1 MSLLV
6 GRNIADLYDEQV
18 QPVKIETT
26 KISKAG
32 NVVKGRAKWQGTRAE
47 KEVRYAHFNEHKE
60 ASFLEKERWAIDLM
74 KMALSRA
81 ENPVVSCSFGID
93 SIMVLFLARKAL
105 VEMGRDPRELAVV
118 WNNTLNEFP
127 EVRAFADTITEAWE
141 LNLTVTKPKKALKK
155 IIDDNGGI
163 DSSYFTARKGARG
176 DGEPLSEK
184 CCNTLKHEPMKRAT
198 KENEWDLILV
208 GLRADE
214 SMQRKLAS
222 LRDGEY
228 FYSSGTWNG
237 TMMCRPILWMTDD
250 DVWAY
255 VKHYDVP
262 HVGLYNNNLIQ
273 EYPTDMTKLIMF
285 KDHIIELGIDYD
297 KLMEQQI
304 QTLDR
309 YQSNFLSKKGFKVFS
324 PRVGCQMCPIPVKYG
339 YLQWMR
345 TYYPKTYNA
354 MVHNLGYGKAMLDMI
369 PQDVKDEI
377 KAFTGVDID
386 AENAHEHLKEIL
398 EAKPCVFDKF

>member
-1 MSLLV
+1 M
-6 GRNIADLYDEQV
+6 NTAELYDQQV
-18 QPVKIETT
+18 HPFKTETT
-26 KISKAG
+26 RVNNHGKTVPV
-32 NVVKGRAKWQGTRAE
+32 NRWTFTRAD
-47 KEVRYAHFNEHKE
+47 KDVRYYHFKEHKNVDI
-60 ASFLEKERWAIDLM
+60 FTKERWAIDLI
-74 KMALSRA
+74 KMALKRA
-81 ENPVVSCSFGID
+81 EKPVISCSFGID
-93 SIMVLFLARKAL
+93 SIMVLFLTRKAL
-105 VEMGRDPRELAVV
+105 VEMGRDPSDVEVV

-127 EVRAFADTITEAWE
+127 EVREFATTITETWN
-141 LNLTVTKPKKALKK
+141 LNLTVTKPKKPLKK

-163 DSSYFTARKGARG
+163 DSSYFTARKGSRKEG
-176 DGEPLSEK
+176 QPLSER

-198 KENEWDLILV
+198 KENNWDLIMV

-214 SMQRKLAS
+214 SNQRKLAS

-250 DVWAY
+250 DIWEY

-262 HVGLYNNNLIQ
+262 HVGLYDNNLIQ
-273 EYPTDMTKLIMF
+273 KYPEDMTKLIMF
-285 KDHIIELGIDYD
+285 KDRILELGIDYD
-297 KLMEQQI
+297 KLMDQQV

-309 YQSNFLSKKGFKVFS
+309 YQQNFLSKKGFKIFS

-345 TYYPKTYNA
+345 TYYPRVYQA
-354 MVHNLGYGKAMLDMI
+354 MVHNLGYGKALLDMI
-369 PQDVKDEI
+369 PEDVKEEI
-377 KAFTGVDID
+377 KLFTSVDID

-398 EAKPCVFDKF
+398 EAKPCVFDSF

>member
-1 MSLLV
+1 MSS
-6 GRNIADLYDEQV
+6 IANMYNEQV
-18 QPVKIETT
+18 QPMRIERTKLTNKGRTVKIKPKYE
-26 KISKAG
+26 
-32 NVVKGRAKWQGTRAE
+32 GTRAE
-47 KEVRYAHFNEHKE
+47 KDVRYAHFHEHKHVD
-60 ASFLEKERWAIDLM
+60 FLVKERWAIDLI
-74 KMALSRA
+74 KMALGRA
-81 ENPVVSCSFGID
+81 EKPVISCSFGID
-93 SIMVLFLARKAL
+93 SIMVVFLARKAL
-105 VEMGRDPRELAVV
+105 VEMGRDPSEIEIV

-127 EVRAFADTITEAWE
+127 EVREFATMITEAWD
-141 LNLTVTKPKKALKK
+141 LKLTVTKPKRTLKK

-163 DSSYFTARKGARG
+163 DSSYFTARKGSRG

-198 KENEWDLILV
+198 KENDWDLIFV

-214 SMQRKLAS
+214 SNQRKLAS

-250 DVWAY
+250 DIWEY
-255 VKHYDVP
+255 VKYYDVP

-273 EYPTDMTKLIMF
+273 KYPADMTKLIMF
-285 KDHIIELGIDYD
+285 KDRIIELGIDYE
-297 KLMEQQI
+297 KLMDQQV

-309 YQSNFLSKKGFKVFS
+309 YQQNFLSKKGFKIFS

-354 MVHNLGYGKAMLDMI
+354 MVHNLGYGKALLDMV

-377 KAFTGVDID
+377 MAFTGVDID

-398 EAKPCVFDKF
+398 EAKPCTFDNF

>member
-1 MSLLV
+1 M
-6 GRNIADLYDEQV
+6 NIAELYNQQV
-18 QPVKIETT
+18 HPYKTETT
-26 KISKAG
+26 RVNKHGKTVPVNRWSF
-32 NVVKGRAKWQGTRAE
+32 TRAE
-47 KEVRYAHFNEHKE
+47 KDVRYKHFKEHKDVDI
-60 ASFLEKERWAIDLM
+60 FTKERWAIDLI
-74 KMALSRA
+74 KMALGRA
-81 ENPVVSCSFGID
+81 KKPVISCSFGID
-93 SIMVLFLARKAL
+93 SIMVLYLTRKAL
-105 VEMGRDPRELAVV
+105 VEMGRDPSDIEIV

-127 EVRAFADTITEAWE
+127 EVREFATTLTEAWD
-141 LNLTVTKPKKALKK
+141 LNLTVTKPKKPLKK

-163 DSSYFTARKGARG
+163 DSSYFTARKGSRKEG
-176 DGEPLSEK
+176 QPLSER

-198 KENEWDLILV
+198 KENNWDLIMV

-214 SMQRKLAS
+214 SNQRKLAS

-237 TMMCRPILWMTDD
+237 TMMARPILWMTDD
-250 DVWAY
+250 DIWEY

-273 EYPTDMTKLIMF
+273 KYPEDMTKLIMF
-285 KDHIIELGIDYD
+285 KDRIIELGIDYD
-297 KLMEQQI
+297 KLMDQQV

-309 YQSNFLSKKGFKVFS
+309 HQQNFLSKKGFKIFN

-345 TYYPKTYNA
+345 TYYPRVYQA
-354 MVHNLGYGKAMLDMI
+354 MVHNLGYGKALLGMI
-369 PQDVKDEI
+369 PEDVKEEI
-377 KAFTGVDID
+377 KVFTGVDID

-398 EAKPCVFDKF
+398 EAKPCVFDIF